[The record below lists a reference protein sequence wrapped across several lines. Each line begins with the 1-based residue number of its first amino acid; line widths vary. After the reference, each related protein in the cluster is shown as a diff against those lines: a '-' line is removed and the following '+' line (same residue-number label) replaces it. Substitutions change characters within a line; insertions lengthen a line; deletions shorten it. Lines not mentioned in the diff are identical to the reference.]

1 MFLTVRYKQGN
12 PQAAV
17 VEDRSG
23 KLETRILRELDNTT
37 QVRCKVGI
45 SLHTQAGALCSGIYR
60 NTAGS
65 NPVVSPRKHI
75 RRLSLTPYFAVQ
87 STIKNTR
94 YQNLIEMKGITQA
107 CIYLPSR
114 EI

>member
-23 KLETRILRELDNTT
+23 KLETRILRELDNIT

-45 SLHTQAGALCSGIYR
+45 SLHTRRGIMLR
-60 NTAGS
+60 HISKHSRFKSCGFAKKTHTAFIS
-65 NPVVSPRKHI
+65 
-75 RRLSLTPYFAVQ
+75 YAVFCCTKYDKKIQ
-87 STIKNTR
+87 DTKT
-94 YQNLIEMKGITQA
+94 
-107 CIYLPSR
+107 
-114 EI
+114 